1 MIKKRVTRG
10 CALAACLVI
19 SACEATDAP
28 PTSSDPGKNQAVFN
42 TLFDHFD
49 YQLPA
54 EQNCSTEG
62 PATIREFTADSLAY
76 LSEQP
81 SGKGRIEVNCET
93 VQTDSS
99 LANFYAMDMF
109 PEGTDEKIHAMDGYD
124 SLMQC
129 QVSFSVSDEEVVW
142 SRALQF
148 LWNSETEKAIENTFR
163 CALIP

>member
-1 MIKKRVTRG
+1 MITTRVTRG
-10 CALAACLVI
+10 CALAALLVI

-28 PTSSDPGKNQAVFN
+28 PTRSDPGGNQAVFN

-62 PATIREFTADSLAY
+62 AATIREFTAHSLAY
-76 LSEQP
+76 LSEQL
-81 SGKGRIEVNCET
+81 SGQGKIEVNCDS
-93 VQTDSS
+93 VQADAS
-99 LANFYAMDMF
+99 LANFYSMDMF

-129 QVSFSVSDEEVVW
+129 QVSFSVSDEEMVW

-148 LWNSETEKAIENTFR
+148 LWDSETEKAVEDTFR
-163 CALIP
+163 CVLIP

>member
-10 CALAACLVI
+10 CALTALLVI

-28 PTSSDPGKNQAVFN
+28 PTSSASGGNQAVFN

-62 PATIREFTADSLAY
+62 AASIREFTAHSLAY

-81 SGKGRIEVNCET
+81 SGRGEIEVDCEA
-93 VQTDSS
+93 VQTDGS
-99 LANFYAMDMF
+99 LADFYAMDMF
-109 PEGTDEKIHAMDGYD
+109 PEGTDEKIRAMDGND